1 MRPVVLAWWNR
12 KLRNDPSAFLCFDS
26 HSSNRYCP
34 FSRREK
40 SAQAKARVVVVS
52 RFPRNTLVLD
62 CSFKELPSTFLW
74 LPNEGHRMI
83 GLHRRTSYSGRTW
96 GEYGSSLI
104 ALPQRPG
111 PATWKTLAVHA
122 VGFVSGRALP
132 PEGINATPSPLAGQA
147 ASLADKVL
155 VILGTK
161 DEDCRLHRVHVSLWP
176 AERNPVKFLFLIRK
190 RPDESV
196 GGKPYFANPKSSRGL
211 AAPVARPHPTF
222 SIGTS
227 G

>member
-104 ALPQRPG
+104 ALPAAAGSCNLENPSWAPSRIRFRARPS
-111 PATWKTLAVHA
+111 
-122 VGFVSGRALP
+122 SGRHKRDTLP
-132 PEGINATPSPLAGQA
+132 ASRSGRLFSRQSASYPWDEGRRLPTSP
-147 ASLADKVL
+147 
-155 VILGTK
+155 GT
-161 DEDCRLHRVHVSLWP
+161 C
-176 AERNPVKFLFLIRK
+176 
-190 RPDESV
+190 
-196 GGKPYFANPKSSRGL
+196 
-211 AAPVARPHPTF
+211 
-222 SIGTS
+222 
-227 G
+227 